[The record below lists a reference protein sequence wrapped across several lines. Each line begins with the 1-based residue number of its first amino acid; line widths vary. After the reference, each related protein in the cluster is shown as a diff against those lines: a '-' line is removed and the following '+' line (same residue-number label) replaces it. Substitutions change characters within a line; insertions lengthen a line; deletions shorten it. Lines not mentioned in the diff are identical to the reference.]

1 MSAHESNIPQPI
13 DALPQG
19 AENGGEGGHEEN
31 VVRLSTTVWLTI
43 ASIITMAV
51 VHFAL
56 LGGLKWAEQERKAM
70 TAANPPVFPGREAM
84 TPEQFPSPRLEKD
97 YDEEINQVLPEQK
110 ALTENYAWVD
120 EKAGIARIPVDRAI
134 DILAEKGLPKVAAP
148 APTPGAPPNTFV
160 PNAGLRQMAPPAVG
174 STSEYPA
181 KVDAPP
187 YILPP
192 GKTAEGTTPKPGEP
206 ALPAGENKA
215 SGEPRAKSSG
225 ESKPAGE
232 PKAKPAAES
241 KPAPESKPAAE
252 KARPAAKSKPSSEPK
267 KKES

>member
-1 MSAHESNIPQPI
+1 MSAHESNNIPQPI

-31 VVRLSTTVWLTI
+31 TVQLSTTVWLTI

-56 LGGLKWAEQERKAM
+56 LGGLKWAEDERKAM

-97 YDEEINQVLPEQK
+97 YNEEINQVLPEQK

-120 EKAGIARIPVDRAI
+120 EKAGVARIPVDRAI

-148 APTPGAPPNTFV
+148 APTAGAPPNTFV
-160 PNAGLRQMAPPAVG
+160 PNAGMREMAPPAVG

-181 KVDAPP
+181 KVDGPP

-192 GKTAEGTTPKPGEP
+192 GKTKEGTTPQPGEP
-206 ALPAGENKA
+206 AMPPGETRGSA
-215 SGEPRAKSSG
+215 EPK
-225 ESKPAGE
+225 SKPAVE
-232 PKAKPAAES
+232 KA
-241 KPAPESKPAAE
+241 KPAAE
-252 KARPAAKSKPSSEPK
+252 KARPAAESKSSNEPK